1 MFLKKT
7 PFSFLYEIGYAD
19 KTERNINDIRRNN
32 NLDLYENIK
41 EYKVPELG
49 NFRIVNILLK
59 GFSSTVCLC
68 QWVLDLN
75 KTLILCDYVRY
86 INRNILNDNIQIVN
100 SNDLEKNEGIYS
112 LWNDTTNIKSKT
124 NVNTSNYPNI
134 YNSPYVNINM
144 DIQKYNV
151 NNLNQGFEEVDDLYP
166 REKRNILYN
175 KIINVNNN
183 FEGYIDKREDTNEIS
198 HMDMITHS
206 DIITNNEIPNYYHT
220 IDQSYNIMTRKKDTY
235 NIQIMNLVLKIK
247 HKGLH
252 YKINEIEQLREEIE
266 IHKDLKH
273 TNILQIILCAEDEND
288 IWIFLEYSSIG
299 TLYSYVGFNILQ
311 EKQVQIIIC
320 QILYALYYLHI
331 KGIIHC
337 DIKPQN
343 LLLFNFDQS
352 ICIQNNFLLYDDALK
367 HLNMKKLN
375 FKKLF
380 NNNNNNNNNDNNT
393 SQPNHVFNSI
403 VKICD
408 FGLSVKCGFNEFFP
422 YRGIKGSYGFIAP
435 ELFHECNFNN
445 KIDMWALGIV
455 TFILLGGYRPFY
467 PCSNF
472 QEKVTFHERYW
483 FNISSEAK
491 DFIQCLLQINPEKRL
506 NVIEAIEHPWVKDYF
521 MNS

>member
-1 MFLKKT
+1 MVLKKT
-7 PFSFLYEIGYAD
+7 PFSFLYEIGYAE
-19 KTERNINDIRRNN
+19 KTDRNINDIGRNN
-32 NLDLYENIK
+32 NLDLYENIQ
-41 EYKVPELG
+41 EYEIPELG
-49 NFRIVNILLK
+49 NFRIVSILLK

-68 QWVLDLN
+68 QWILDLN
-75 KTLILCDYVRY
+75 ETLTLCDYVRY
-86 INRNILNDNIQIVN
+86 INRNILNNNIQIVKG
-100 SNDLEKNEGIYS
+100 DHMEKREAIS
-112 LWNDTTNIKSKT
+112 LWQDTTNIRSKT
-124 NVNTSNYPNI
+124 NMNTCIYPHIFNNAYVNVNMDVHLNNVHNLNQGLEGVEYIYPSGKPNI
-134 YNSPYVNINM
+134 YNNIININ
-144 DIQKYNV
+144 
-151 NNLNQGFEEVDDLYP
+151 NNL
-166 REKRNILYN
+166 
-175 KIINVNNN
+175 
-183 FEGYIDKREDTNEIS
+183 EGYKNKREETKEIA
-198 HMDMITHS
+198 HINMFTHS
-206 DIITNNEIPNYYHT
+206 DIIRNNEITNHY
-220 IDQSYNIMTRKKDTY
+220 DQIYEPYNIMKRKNKDTY

-247 HKGLH
+247 HKGLY
-252 YKINEIEQLREEIE
+252 YKIKEIEQLREEIE

-352 ICIQNNFLLYDDALK
+352 ICIQNNFLLYDHTLN

-375 FKKLF
+375 FQKLF
-380 NNNNNNNNNDNNT
+380 SHNNDHKTNQQNN
-393 SQPNHVFNSI
+393 VFNNI

-467 PCSNF
+467 PCSKF

-491 DFIQCLLQINPEKRL
+491 DFIQSLLQINPEKRL
-506 NVIEAIEHPWVKDYF
+506 NVIEAIEHPWVKNYF

>member
-1 MFLKKT
+1 MNT
-7 PFSFLYEIGYAD
+7 
-19 KTERNINDIRRNN
+19 
-32 NLDLYENIK
+32 
-41 EYKVPELG
+41 
-49 NFRIVNILLK
+49 
-59 GFSSTVCLC
+59 C
-68 QWVLDLN
+68 
-75 KTLILCDYVRY
+75 
-86 INRNILNDNIQIVN
+86 
-100 SNDLEKNEGIYS
+100 IY
-112 LWNDTTNIKSKT
+112 
-124 NVNTSNYPNI
+124 PHI
-134 YNSPYVNINM
+134 YNNAYVNINM
-144 DIQKYNV
+144 DVHLNNV
-151 NNLNQGFEEVDDLYP
+151 HNLNQGLEGVDIYIQV
-166 REKRNILYN
+166 ENQINNI
-175 KIINVNNN
+175 NNN
-183 FEGYIDKREDTNEIS
+183 LEGYKNKREETKEIA
-198 HMDMITHS
+198 HINMFTHS
-206 DIITNNEIPNYYHT
+206 DIIRNNEITNHY
-220 IDQSYNIMTRKKDTY
+220 DQIYEPYNIMKRKNKDTY

-247 HKGLH
+247 HKGL
-252 YKINEIEQLREEIE
+252 YIEQLREEIE

-288 IWIFLEYSSIG
+288 IWISSIG

-352 ICIQNNFLLYDDALK
+352 ICIQNNFLLYDHTLN

-375 FKKLF
+375 FQKLF
-380 NNNNNNNNNDNNT
+380 SHNNDHKTNQQNN
-393 SQPNHVFNSI
+393 VFNNI

-467 PCSNF
+467 PCSKF

-491 DFIQCLLQINPEKRL
+491 DFIQSLLQINPEKRL
-506 NVIEAIEHPWVKDYF
+506 NVIEAIEHPWVKNYF